1 MLKKIKHEADFFG
14 QKVVLQMGEIAM
26 QSDAAVLATVGET
39 SVLATVVSKEPSE
52 PLDFFPLKID
62 YEERYY
68 AGGVIGGTRYSRR
81 EGKPNDDAVISGRL
95 IDHALR
101 PLFPK
106 DFVNDTQLVLTVF
119 SIDKVN
125 DPALVAFLAATAA
138 FSVSGMPFKG
148 PAAAI
153 RISRANGVVKSGFH
167 HESAGE
173 DLDMIVSYLDDGSKV
188 QAIEAH
194 GHIVPEK
201 EVVAAIKEGS
211 KVIPAIFKIAKDF
224 AAEANVPVKA
234 YKPSWINK
242 DSVSEFK
249 SKVWDELHGALN
261 SGVVYKSPEWKA
273 LRSSIIEKLKVEF
286 AEKYSVT
293 QLGILMDEIDKELIR
308 YFVVKDKKRIDGRDF
323 ETIRNL
329 DAIVNYIPR
338 VHGTGLF
345 TRGLTQS
352 LTFCTLASGQYKQIG
367 QGMEG
372 DTEKRY
378 IHNYNFPPYSTGET
392 GNVGGANRRAIGHGV
407 LAEKALLAVLP
418 KEEDFPY
425 TIRVVSEILSS
436 NGSTSMAAACGSSL
450 ALMDA
455 GVPIS
460 SHVGGIGI
468 GLFVDKSIE
477 NPSLGDFIVLTDI
490 IGEEDFAGY
499 MDFKLTGTRAG
510 MTAIQLE
517 LKLQGIPLDLLDV
530 IFERSFIAR
539 QKVLD
544 VMDSAISAPRT
555 EVSQYAPKIKV
566 VFIDPDKVGMVI
578 GSGGSMI
585 KDIVE
590 TTGAELDITEMEGKA
605 MVSIS
610 AIDPKAIAA
619 AEEWVLSIVQ
629 DIKVGDIFEGEVN
642 RIEAYGAF
650 VKLNHTKDGL
660 LHVSELANTFVKDVN
675 DYVKMGDRFKVKVI
689 GVENG
694 KVSVSKKALEQ
705 SQEFHR

>member
-1 MLKKIKHEADFFG
+1 
-14 QKVVLQMGEIAM
+14 
-26 QSDAAVLATVGET
+26 
-39 SVLATVVSKEPSE
+39 
-52 PLDFFPLKID
+52 
-62 YEERYY
+62 
-68 AGGVIGGTRYSRR
+68 
-81 EGKPNDDAVISGRL
+81 
-95 IDHALR
+95 
-101 PLFPK
+101 
-106 DFVNDTQLVLTVF
+106 
-119 SIDKVN
+119 
-125 DPALVAFLAATAA
+125 
-138 FSVSGMPFKG
+138 
-148 PAAAI
+148 
-153 RISRANGVVKSGFH
+153 
-167 HESAGE
+167 
-173 DLDMIVSYLDDGSKV
+173 
-188 QAIEAH
+188 
-194 GHIVPEK
+194 
-201 EVVAAIKEGS
+201 
-211 KVIPAIFKIAKDF
+211 
-224 AAEANVPVKA
+224 
-234 YKPSWINK
+234 
-242 DSVSEFK
+242 
-249 SKVWDELHGALN
+249 
-261 SGVVYKSPEWKA
+261 
-273 LRSSIIEKLKVEF
+273 
-286 AEKYSVT
+286 VT